1 VVSAKIGAEAIGA
14 LAMRQAM
21 IGRERRVR
29 AAVGVA
35 KGLRIGEVPA

>member
-21 IGRERRVR
+21 IGRERVC
-29 AAVGVA
+29 V
-35 KGLRIGEVPA
+35 LRSASPKASA